1 MAHRGRRN
9 ADAAIIAAL
18 AAGKTQEQAATMAGV
33 AVRTVARRVTEP
45 DFRHEV
51 LAARAALIERATGR
65 LAASTTQAADA
76 LVELLAD
83 ESPSVRLSAARA
95 LLDYAGKYM
104 ETGDVTER
112 ISRIEVLLAAQQ
124 PAPQPLK
131 GRQKWVA

>member
-76 LVELLAD
+76 LVELL
-83 ESPSVRLSAARA
+83 PMNRLACA
-95 LLDYAGKYM
+95 
-104 ETGDVTER
+104 
-112 ISRIEVLLAAQQ
+112 
-124 PAPQPLK
+124 
-131 GRQKWVA
+131 